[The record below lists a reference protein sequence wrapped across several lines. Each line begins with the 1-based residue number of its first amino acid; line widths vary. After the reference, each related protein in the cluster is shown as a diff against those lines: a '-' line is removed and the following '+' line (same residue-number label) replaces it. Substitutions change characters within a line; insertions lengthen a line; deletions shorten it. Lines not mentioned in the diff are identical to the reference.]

1 MQVAMQSQFSRA
13 VHFYLRT
20 AKLRQPTHWQLRKR
34 MTSSTAPMLAENE
47 GKGLSQP
54 PRPDINDGLAYWNSI
69 AKQDSITNNG
79 VLGGFGNGS
88 LPRVDAM
95 GSRMFLL
102 TIRPELSIIK
112 PPYTPTNPSPET
124 NQETTR
130 TKGDRRLYRALD
142 VGAGIGRVTSD
153 VLLYLF
159 DRIDLVEPVAGFIET
174 AKRNA
179 SSGKWSQLLQLQE
192 NSLSSK
198 DTDIIQ
204 SDPSSKGVRFWKKS
218 IQAFEPSTAIAH
230 QSSTSASPIIM
241 ISDDCS
247 IVGSKDGWNDGCG
260 YDVIWAQWTL
270 GHLSDEELIEFL
282 KKCKDALRKPSRTRR
297 CPPHHTS
304 TSTSSVSSFDSTN
317 QVIDSPNNDEEV
329 QEEDDELVG
338 PSFERDGGL
347 IIIKEN
353 IYVCQ
358 SDPDGDTFS
367 FDKEDSS
374 LTRSHPSFLRIFN
387 QAGLR
392 LIKQEVQRGFDPDLY
407 KVNFYALQ

>member
-102 TIRPELSIIK
+102 TIRPELSIIQ
-112 PPYTPTNPSPET
+112 PPYTPTNPSTEK
-124 NQETTR
+124 NQETTK
-130 TKGDRRLYRALD
+130 TKGIEDY
-142 VGAGIGRVTSD
+142 T
-153 VLLYLF
+153 
-159 DRIDLVEPVAGFIET
+159 EQPVAGFIET

-230 QSSTSASPIIM
+230 QSSSSASPIIM

-282 KKCKDALRKPSRTRR
+282 KKCKDALRKPSRSRR
-297 CPPHHTS
+297 CPPHHTSTS

-317 QVIDSPNNDEEV
+317 QVIDSPNNNEEV
-329 QEEDDELVG
+329 QEEDDGLVG

-358 SDPDGDTFS
+358 SDPDGDTF
-367 FDKEDSS
+367 
-374 LTRSHPSFLRIFN
+374 P
-387 QAGLR
+387 
-392 LIKQEVQRGFDPDLY
+392 LIKKILLSPDHIL
-407 KVNFYALQ
+407 VF